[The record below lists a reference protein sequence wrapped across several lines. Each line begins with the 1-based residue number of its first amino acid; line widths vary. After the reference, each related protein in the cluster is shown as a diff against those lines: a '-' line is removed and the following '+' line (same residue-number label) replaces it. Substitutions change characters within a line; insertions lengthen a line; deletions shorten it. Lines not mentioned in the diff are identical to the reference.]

1 MPVQKPRHLWGNCF
15 DVEYE
20 KWYADNL
27 GMCLSFWKSLTILLC
42 KNTNT
47 RELCQ
52 ELNCKITT
60 FNMNPSDRL
69 KKIRK
74 KLNLTQELFGKSIGL
89 NRDKIMSLESE
100 KVKLS
105 ELHAIAIEYIYNI
118 NRDWLLNGIDPMCKN
133 TNGDLISTQK
143 QNINSPDESN
153 DKKHNFKTTNKGKDA
168 INALLEIEKIDEQ
181 TFRRTVADLE
191 FIADKLKEGATPG
204 PLIAATENKIL
215 GELTKEKDNI

>member
-1 MPVQKPRHLWGNCF
+1 
-15 DVEYE
+15 
-20 KWYADNL
+20 
-27 GMCLSFWKSLTILLC
+27 
-42 KNTNT
+42 
-47 RELCQ
+47 
-52 ELNCKITT
+52 
-60 FNMNPSDRL
+60 MNPSDRL

-118 NRDWLLNGIDPMCKN
+118 NRNWLLHGIGPMCKN
-133 TNGDLISTQK
+133 THNDLIPTQE
-143 QNINSPDESN
+143 QIINSPDEAN
-153 DKKHNFKTTNKGKDA
+153 DKNHNFKTTNKGKDA

-204 PLIAATENKIL
+204 PLIAVSENKPL